1 LDAPMSSDGA
11 VVLGVLVLLALAL
24 ATVFWRRD

>member
-1 LDAPMSSDGA
+1 MSSDGA